1 MHQLYCCI
9 TRVYR
14 WSVAKRCIKRLCV
27 GVEEVLDIGE
37 TLHLE
42 FLWFLLDHLPVKHTH
57 THTHKYTTETTMV
70 KSQCL
75 LHLLAHCH
83 ITVES

>member
-1 MHQLYCCI
+1 MHQLYCRI

-57 THTHKYTTETTMV
+57 KYTTETTMV